1 MAASRKISLQG
12 DFMKKIAS
20 FLAFLALGISVS
32 AKSWTNYAGFGW
44 RIPTAVKVQSDDSN
58 GKDIKFKTQTGL
70 SLDYAGVHENGF
82 SLRGIFDIN
91 YSGSDIEVGSDKD
104 EMEGANCLFLVG
116 AGYAPIHTEKMFLGF
131 YGMLG
136 ADATVLNYEETVSVG
151 GYSNS
156 YEVTVSHAATVLGA
170 NATFVYSPAEHFS
183 LFASVCANYMFPAQ
197 IKIDEDIKING
208 VSKSESPKYDC
219 KGAFKFVPT
228 VGICWRF

>member
-1 MAASRKISLQG
+1 
-12 DFMKKIAS
+12 MKKIAS

-156 YEVTVSHAATVLGA
+156 YEVMFHTLRQFSERTRHLSTAQLSISRFSHLYAQTIC
-170 NATFVYSPAEHFS
+170 S
-183 LFASVCANYMFPAQ
+183 LRRLRL
-197 IKIDEDIKING
+197 
-208 VSKSESPKYDC
+208 
-219 KGAFKFVPT
+219 T
-228 VGICWRF
+228 RT